1 MSLWKLW
8 VSLLWLTCNTDQLFE
23 PRHVVNPFPFPHPFP
38 LTFDSVFSGLFMEQ
52 GFIGRELHG
61 RTSIH
66 LITIGPYDFRN
77 HRIVELVNK
86 NIILCYTR
94 NIVAIFTGNG
104 LFWVFFEKQEH
115 FCIGRTFLGVCN
127 CVSLQKQS
135 RTSPPKFKLV
145 PGVAQEAG
153 KPSKIAKLIAYPK
166 IHDGAVSEWFLC
178 AR

>member
-52 GFIGRELHG
+52 GFIGREPHG
-61 RTSIH
+61 GRSMH

-77 HRIVELVNK
+77 HRIMDRIVESA
-86 NIILCYTR
+86 NINIMDWISVSVFFFFFLRNR
-94 NIVAIFTGNG
+94 NIFVLG
-104 LFWVFFEKQEH
+104 EH
-115 FCIGRTFLGVCN
+115 SWEFVTVCHLRSSHAPPRTIQACPRGHTR
-127 CVSLQKQS
+127 SWQ
-135 RTSPPKFKLV
+135 
-145 PGVAQEAG
+145 
-153 KPSKIAKLIAYPK
+153 PSKIAKLITYPNV
-166 IHDGAVSEWFLC
+166 HDRLLC